1 MPAAKLTR
9 HSSSSSSMG
18 LFPTPL
24 ASTTAA
30 SATLGIS
37 SVSSSVND
45 LTSRPTKPLAFVPP
59 LRVTPVNTV
68 VQASVPLLQ
77 TRQLPIPTSLPP
89 GTQTKLSFPT
99 ALALA
104 TQTNPSFS
112 AHPPVS
118 SSSGTV
124 SGVGSLR
131 LPETRASR
139 IDDVVLINPTVENP
153 RNLLETFRRKESL
166 AMEGIRRLGE
176 GVEEK
181 HDPSKDGYVER
192 AGKRR
197 AADDNSPKKAVSTK
211 RPKT

>member
-1 MPAAKLTR
+1 M
-9 HSSSSSSMG
+9 
-18 LFPTPL
+18 
-24 ASTTAA
+24 
-30 SATLGIS
+30 
-37 SVSSSVND
+37 
-45 LTSRPTKPLAFVPP
+45 
-59 LRVTPVNTV
+59 
-68 VQASVPLLQ
+68 
-77 TRQLPIPTSLPP
+77 
-89 GTQTKLSFPT
+89 
-99 ALALA
+99 
-104 TQTNPSFS
+104 
-112 AHPPVS
+112 
-118 SSSGTV
+118 
-124 SGVGSLR
+124 
-131 LPETRASR
+131 PETRASR